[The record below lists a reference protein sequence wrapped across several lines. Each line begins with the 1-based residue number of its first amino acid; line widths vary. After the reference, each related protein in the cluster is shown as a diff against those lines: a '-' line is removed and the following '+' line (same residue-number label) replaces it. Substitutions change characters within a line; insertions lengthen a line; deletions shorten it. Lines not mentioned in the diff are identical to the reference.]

1 MSPSIVRNCFRFSS
15 NLLLGL
21 SCLIMAIEGGQYRAI
36 AQEINSATIVEV
48 LDSNQVYIQG
58 EQAQQSDVA
67 GLGQQVST
75 GEARAGLQFN
85 NNAAIRLGQNSS
97 LVVGSKCVQV
107 KRGRVIISGSAR
119 GCVGSI
125 IAVTR
130 GTIYALEAKE
140 TDNGLV
146 YICKVLEGEVAVS
159 KTDDDTSKPIF
170 LKERQKISATPLGG
184 FGAVEELSQ
193 EEFEDLLGGS
203 LFKDF
208 KVAIPNIEK
217 LPIATQATT
226 NIGFSETFLS
236 DALGA
241 NRDPLGNSN
250 ESSIKNSMVSS
261 ELQLT
266 LPNTVVNSSNNG
278 TIRVISFGGS
288 VANATFQPGSGTSVV
303 PFAFSVT
310 RTPTSTTINL
320 SPAAITIGTTTI
332 SVTGLNSAL
341 INGVLAKDVSFGLS
355 GNDAV
360 VTVTGNDGLTFR
372 ARAVGVNGKAPNAG
386 DSFPGII
393 SIELPP
399 DR

>member
-1 MSPSIVRNCFRFSS
+1 MLPSIVRNYFRFPS
-15 NLLLGL
+15 NLLLGFA
-21 SCLIMAIEGGQYRAI
+21 CLIMAIEGGQYRAI

-58 EQAQQSDVA
+58 EQAQQNDVA

-107 KRGRVIISGSAR
+107 KQGQVIISGSAR

-130 GTIYALEAKE
+130 GTIYALEAKK

-159 KTDDDTSKPIF
+159 KTGDDTSKPIF
-170 LKERQKISATPLGG
+170 LKERQKITATPLGG

-208 KVAIPNIEK
+208 KIAIPNIEK
-217 LPIATQATT
+217 LPSATQA
-226 NIGFSETFLS
+226 NSKGGFSETFLS

-241 NRDPLGNSN
+241 NRDPLGNSG

-261 ELQLT
+261 ELQ

-288 VANATFQPGSGTSVV
+288 VANATFQPGSGTNVV

-360 VTVTGNDGLTFR
+360 VTVTGNDGTTFR

>member
-1 MSPSIVRNCFRFSS
+1 MSSSILRNCCRFPS
-15 NLLLGL
+15 NFLLGF
-21 SCLIMAIEGGQYRAI
+21 SCLIIAIESGQNRAI
-36 AQEINSATIVEV
+36 AQQINSATIVEV

-58 EQAQQSDVA
+58 EQAQQNDVA

-75 GEARAGLQFN
+75 GQARAGLQFN

-130 GTIYALEAKE
+130 GTIYALEAQE

-146 YICKVLEGEVAVS
+146 YICKVLQGEVAVS

-184 FGAVEELSQ
+184 FGAIEELSQ
-193 EEFEDLLGGS
+193 EEFEELLGGS

-208 KVAIPNIEK
+208 KIAIPNIEK
-217 LPIATQATT
+217 LPSAAQA
-226 NIGFSETFLS
+226 NNSQGGFSETFLS

-241 NRDPLGNSN
+241 NRDPLGSSG
-250 ESSIKNSMVSS
+250 ESAIKTSTTSA
-261 ELQLT
+261 EIQ
-266 LPNTVVNSSNNG
+266 LPNAVVNSSNNG
-278 TIRVISFGGS
+278 TITVTNFGGS
-288 VANATFQPGSGTSVV
+288 IANATFQPGSGTSVV

-320 SPAAITIGTTTI
+320 FPGAITIGTTTI
-332 SVTGLNSAL
+332 SVAGLNSAL

>member
-1 MSPSIVRNCFRFSS
+1 MSPSILRNCFRFSS
-15 NLLLGL
+15 NLLVSF
-21 SCLIMAIEGGQYRAI
+21 SCLIIAIESGQNQAI

-58 EQAQQSDVA
+58 EQAQQNDVA

-170 LKERQKISATPLGG
+170 LKERQKITATPLGG

-208 KVAIPNIEK
+208 KIAIPNIEK
-217 LPIATQATT
+217 LPSATQA
-226 NIGFSETFLS
+226 NSKGGFSETFLS

-241 NRDPLGNSN
+241 NRDPLASSG
-250 ESSIKNSMVSS
+250 ESSIKTSTASS
-261 ELQLT
+261 EVQLPI
-266 LPNTVVNSSNNG
+266 PNAVVNSSNNG
-278 TIRVISFGGS
+278 TITVTNFGGS
-288 VANATFQPGSGTSVV
+288 VANATFQPGSGTNVV

>member
-1 MSPSIVRNCFRFSS
+1 MSSSILRNCCRFPS
-15 NLLLGL
+15 NFLLGF
-21 SCLIMAIEGGQYRAI
+21 SCLIIAIESGQNPAI
-36 AQEINSATIVEV
+36 AQQINSATIVEV

-58 EQAQQSDVA
+58 EQAQQNDVA
-67 GLGQQVST
+67 ELGQQVST
-75 GEARAGLQFN
+75 GQARAGLQFN

-130 GTIYALEAKE
+130 GTIYALEAQE

-146 YICKVLEGEVAVS
+146 YICKVLQGEVAVS

-184 FGAVEELSQ
+184 FGAIEELSQ
-193 EEFEDLLGGS
+193 EEFEELLGGS

-208 KVAIPNIEK
+208 KIAIPNIEK
-217 LPIATQATT
+217 LPSAAQA
-226 NIGFSETFLS
+226 NNSQGGFSETFLS

-241 NRDPLGNSN
+241 NRDPLGSSG
-250 ESSIKNSMVSS
+250 ESAIKTSTTSA
-261 ELQLT
+261 EIQ

-278 TIRVISFGGS
+278 TITVTNFGGS
-288 VANATFQPGSGTSVV
+288 IANATFQPGSGTSVV

-320 SPAAITIGTTTI
+320 FPGAITIGTTTI
-332 SVTGLNSAL
+332 SVAGLNSAL